1 MIIAAFLLEL
11 VFVQAM
17 FYYSDISPKLIDR
30 RPKGNMTLKR
40 TLAAGFFCFILHVSA
55 AAQSEAAKGLVVRS
69 YPEGAQVTLTGEVT
83 VSGITPAT
91 FEHTLV
97 GDYKLELRKYGYE
110 RYRTRV
116 TLDPTKMTEMSVRL
130 SPKTR
135 YKAAGRSVIIPG
147 WGQRYTDQKTKGFLF
162 TALAVGSVAAYLIA
176 DREFD
181 DKREV
186 LDDRLRQYDRAYQSG
201 TYDEVV
207 RLYDELDAAQGEAYD
222 AENIR
227 RITMGAVIGVWCL
240 NLLDAL
246 FFFPE
251 ERTTFSV
258 KGLAV
263 GSAAQP
269 GEVGLSISMGF

>member
-1 MIIAAFLLEL
+1 
-11 VFVQAM
+11 
-17 FYYSDISPKLIDR
+17 
-30 RPKGNMTLKR
+30 MTLKR
-40 TLAAGFFCFILHVSA
+40 ILAAGFFCFILHVSA
-55 AAQSEAAKGLVVRS
+55 AAQPEAVKGLVVKS
-69 YPEGAQVTLTGEVT
+69 NPEGAQITLTGDVMI
-83 VSGITPAT
+83 SGITPAT

-110 RYRTRV
+110 RYRTHV
-116 TLDPTKMTEMSVRL
+116 TLDPAKMTEVSVRL

-135 YKAAGRSVIIPG
+135 YKAAGRSLVIPG
-147 WGQRYTDQKTKGFLF
+147 WGQRYTDQKTKGLLLTVF
-162 TALAVGSVAAYLIA
+162 AVGSVAAYLIA
-176 DREFD
+176 DDDFD
-181 DKREV
+181 DKRAV
-186 LDDRLRQYDRAYQSG
+186 LNDWQRQYDRAYRSG
-201 TYDEVV
+201 IYDDMV

-227 RITMGAVIGVWCL
+227 RITIGAVAAVWCL

-263 GSAAQP
+263 GSSA
-269 GEVGLSISMGF
+269 GTDEVGLSISMGF